1 MNPTKQAMRVL
12 IADDR
17 ARSRDGLRALL
28 ATCPEV
34 EVVAEAVDGKHVI
47 DLAELYRP
55 DVIVTDV
62 RMPRINGLAATRVIK
77 ERWPEIRVVVLTLYG
92 AHRADAIAAGADAYV
107 IKGCSADK
115 LLEAIRGWRNDR
127 GA

>member
-1 MNPTKQAMRVL
+1 MRVL

-34 EVVAEAVDGKHVI
+34 EVVAEAVDGPHLI

-55 DVIVTDV
+55 DAILTDV
-62 RMPRINGLAATRVIK
+62 RMPRMDGLAATRVIK

-92 AHRADAIAAGADAYV
+92 AHRADAIAAGADAFV
-107 IKGCSADK
+107 VKGSSADR
-115 LLEAIRGWRNDR
+115 LLEAIRGWRNHK